1 MNAIAAS
8 PASIT
13 GSGLPTAPPRV
24 SVLRANLLRSLYGLM
39 AVGLGAT
46 VWPEVFQ
53 HTQAMTA
60 RSGVAASLLAG
71 LGATAAL
78 GVRYPVRMLPV
89 LMFELAWKAIFLIGF
104 ALPLY
109 LAHRLDATT
118 AANAGAC
125 LIVLIF
131 IPVMPWRYLLATYV
145 MNRGEPWTQARPA
158 R

>member
-1 MNAIAAS
+1 MNAFTAS
-8 PASIT
+8 SDLATASTVPA
-13 GSGLPTAPPRV
+13 APPTV

-39 AVGLGAT
+39 AVGLGLT

-53 HTQAMTA
+53 HTQALTA

-78 GVRYPVRMLPV
+78 GIRYPVRMLPV
-89 LMFELAWKAIFLIGF
+89 LMFELTWKAIFLIAF

-125 LIVLIF
+125 LMVLIF
-131 IPVMPWRYLLATYV
+131 IPVMPWRYLFATYLAS
-145 MNRGEPWTQARPA
+145 RGEPWTQARAA